1 LVLVLAVSVSELA
14 LISRCERL
22 RNHEKSRR
30 SSTTALSSEDSEEE
44 TGVVVVVVV
53 VEGSAAALEL
63 ELPAALELELPAELE
78 LEPPALVEIIS
89 YRTATDAEL
98 QFDNVESSM
107 KSTGGSAGSGSGSS
121 T

>member
-53 VEGSAAALEL
+53 EGSAAALEL

-89 YRTATDAEL
+89 CRTATDAEL